1 MSTIAQIL
9 KNPFFPKTPEEQA
22 LYEEYMRQNVFWKNE
37 TTGSSG
43 ITAEEIAV
51 EREPA
56 KQKQVGGDHYS
67 KLAIEPG
74 DYAEANNLSFYQGT
88 AIKYITRYKDKG
100 GIEDLKKAKH
110 CIDKLIEVGWN
121 KTTI

>member
-1 MSTIAQIL
+1 VRTIEQIL
-9 KNPFFPKTPEEQA
+9 KNPFFPKTLEEQA
-22 LYEEYMRQNVFWKNE
+22 LYEEYMWQIVFGKNGI
-37 TTGSSG
+37 TGPNG

-51 EREPA
+51 ERELA

-100 GIEDLKKAKH
+100 GIEDLQKAKH
-110 CIDKLIEVGWN
+110 CIDKLIERM
-121 KTTI
+121 K